1 MDPDLLAFALLKN
14 PYHTL
19 SEISQD
25 GPDIESSGNNRV
37 SFEMLSEDGEVVGY
51 IKTWHH
57 EDDYAGF
64 VHFDAEGNIID
75 WKAFTTGP
83 GSIQSH

>member
-1 MDPDLLAFALLKN
+1 MDPDLLAFAVLKDPN
-14 PYHTL
+14 HTL
-19 SEISQD
+19 SEISHDKSDVQS
-25 GPDIESSGNNRV
+25 GGNNRV

-51 IKTWHH
+51 IKTWRH

-75 WKAFTTGP
+75 WKAFTEGL